1 MERYIIQGYEF
12 ASKEEALEAKKE
24 LAATQVLAKKVS
36 EGSLENALKIY
47 ERLLE
52 QKLFHTAIGID
63 YLKSLKQYLADN
75 NVIRDT
81 TNDGLNR
88 KVDQLTLELENLQKK
103 SSRQIARLKE
113 LLYSSL
119 IFCLV
124 LIIVIV
130 VMLVISSTSDNP
142 TILDYEDKLQNRYID
157 WEQELAS
164 REAVIREKEQSLADL
179 QNQ

>member
-1 MERYIIQGYEF
+1 MERYVIQGYEF

-81 TNDGLNR
+81 TLEGLTR
-88 KVDQLTLELENLQKK
+88 KVDQLTADLESEKKK
-103 SSRQIARLKE
+103 SASQIKRFKE

-119 IFCLV
+119 IFCV
-124 LIIVIV
+124 ILIIVIA
-130 VMLVISSTSDNP
+130 VMFFISSTSDNP
-142 TILDYEDKLQNRYID
+142 TILNYESKLQDRYAD
-157 WEQELAS
+157 WAQELAS
-164 REAVIREKEQSLADL
+164 REEAVRLKERSLADL
-179 QNQ
+179 QNE